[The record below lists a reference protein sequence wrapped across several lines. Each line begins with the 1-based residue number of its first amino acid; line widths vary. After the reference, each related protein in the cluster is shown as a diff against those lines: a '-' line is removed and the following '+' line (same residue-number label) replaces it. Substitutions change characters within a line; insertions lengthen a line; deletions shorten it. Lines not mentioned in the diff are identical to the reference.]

1 MPSNVDPQTTS
12 PLVRLKLNGELAR
25 VKVGL
30 KGAANALARLKQV
43 ARANQIRVQLG
54 AVTVPTGDDG
64 LSDDPNSPNY
74 RYRDTGYIA
83 DSRKEKAAS
92 QIADARKSGQRL
104 RASDID
110 FDAIEQNPRQ
120 ASELVTKANL
130 FGKTDW
136 QALQDGGMEPGAGFL
151 IDKIYASIA
160 SAPDPNTAD
169 TRRDYAIGL
178 ESIRDRLQSVKTV
191 DGVLGVLGCVTN

>member
-1 MPSNVDPQTTS
+1 MANMNMQPNPA
-12 PLVRLKLNGELAR
+12 LNWVATWS
-25 VKVGL
+25 
-30 KGAANALARLKQV
+30 AN
-43 ARANQIRVQLG
+43 G
-54 AVTVPTGDDG
+54 DG

-136 QALQDGGMEPGAGFL
+136 
-151 IDKIYASIA
+151 
-160 SAPDPNTAD
+160 
-169 TRRDYAIGL
+169 
-178 ESIRDRLQSVKTV
+178 
-191 DGVLGVLGCVTN
+191 